1 MPISTINQAGL
12 SAPLTLTSPVL
23 TTPNLGTPSALVL
36 TNATG
41 TPASI
46 NLSNA
51 TALPKTALPTGSV
64 VNVANTFSV
73 GPVSIANSGNGRVY
87 ADLLTISYTPISA
100 SNKIILLGTSG
111 FSSFSSRSAVGA
123 FGVTFNVNG
132 TEYEFGNY
140 PWYNGNNTYPNY
152 PPDTSISRTLSVP
165 TGSAFNIKFR
175 GFSYNEA
182 SGTMTPQFINYQLT
196 VIEVAA

>member
-1 MPISTINQAGL
+1 MPISTVSQKGL
-12 SAPLTLTSPVL
+12 DAPLTLTSPVL
-23 TTPNLGTPSALVL
+23 TTPNLGTPSA
-36 TNATG
+36 
-41 TPASI
+41 I

-51 TALPKTALPTGSV
+51 TSLARAALPTGSV
-64 VNVANTFSV
+64 VQVQNTFGSGAV
-73 GPVSIANSGNGRVY
+73 FIANSGSGRVY
-87 ADLLTISYTPISA
+87 GDLLTISYTPISA

-111 FSSFSSRSAVGA
+111 FGSFSSRSAVGA

-132 TEYEFGNY
+132 TEYEFSNY

-152 PPDTSISRTLSVP
+152 PPESSITRTLNVP

-175 GFSYNEA
+175 GFSYNES